1 MMNTRLQPVYAYH
14 AESKHSP
21 ERYAPGPGGLDWAT
35 QPHPF
40 RVFTGAPV
48 VELPLSADA
57 CRAPF
62 SAVRAGYQAAPP
74 PVDLKS
80 LGLLLELSLGLSAWK
95 SYGGARWA
103 LRCNPSSGNLH
114 PTEGYLLTA
123 GRPGLSGGVYHYRSR
138 DHCLEQRAQNDAKPA
153 NEPARD
159 GVILALTSIYWRE
172 AWKYGLRAYRYC
184 QHDVGHA
191 MAALAYAV
199 ATLGWRVERL
209 PWSDA
214 TLAGIL
220 GLDREADFDPQER
233 EAADLA
239 LWVGRGSPTTDAID
253 ALAGTP
259 RRFCGKANRLSAAHV
274 RWPGIAVV
282 HQACERVCGQPSAPE
297 AFAALPTL
305 APQACQLT
313 AADLIRQR
321 RSAADFDG
329 RTRMSAASWFAML
342 DALLPRAGVP
352 PWDCWRR
359 WPRVNLLLFVHRI
372 DGVAPGLYVL
382 VRDPG
387 SLPAMRE
394 SLERDWR
401 WEPVD
406 AAPAHLGLYRLV
418 EGDAQAAARA
428 LACHQAIAADGCF
441 AVAMLARLDA
451 ALTEGAWGYRELF
464 WECGLLGQVL
474 YLEAEAVGLRG
485 TGIGCF
491 FDDAVHDLLGIR
503 DTRWQSLYH
512 FTLGGPLVDA
522 RLQTEPPYRHLQ
534 ADRRGGVHGCS
545 SSLVACESG
554 PATRT
559 EGQHRGQDAAL
570 HNVGIAQLVRETG
583 IPRIPSTAGATGP

>member
-1 MMNTRLQPVYAYH
+1 MTNARLQPIYAYH
-14 AESKHSP
+14 AESKHRP

-35 QPHPF
+35 QPDPF
-40 RVFTGAPV
+40 RVFEGAPV
-48 VELPLSADA
+48 VELPLSADG
-57 CRAPF
+57 CRASF
-62 SAVRAGYQAAPP
+62 SAVRAGHRVAPSP
-74 PVDLKS
+74 FDLES
-80 LGLLLELSLGLSAWK
+80 IGLLFELSLGLSAWK

-123 GRPGLSGGVYHYRSR
+123 RRPGLSGGVYHYRSR
-138 DHCLEQRAQNDAKPA
+138 DHCLERRAQDDA
-153 NEPARD
+153 EPAREPAPD
-159 GVILALTSIYWRE
+159 GVVLALTSIHWRE

-191 MAALAYAV
+191 MAAVTYAA

-209 PWSDA
+209 PWSDTA
-214 TLAGIL
+214 LAGVL
-220 GLDREADFDPQER
+220 GLDREGDFDPQER

-239 LWVGRGSPTTDAID
+239 LWIGHRSPTAHAID
-253 ALAGTP
+253 ALGGTP
-259 RRFCGKANRLSAAHV
+259 RRFCGQANRLSPDHV
-274 RWPGIAVV
+274 SWPGIAVV
-282 HQACERVCGQPSAPE
+282 HQACERVCAQAPAPE
-297 AFAALPTL
+297 AFAPLPAL
-305 APQACQLT
+305 APQACQLM

-321 RSAADFDG
+321 RSAVDFDG
-329 RTRMSAASWFAML
+329 HTRMSAASWFSML
-342 DALLPRAGVP
+342 DTLLPRAGIS

-359 WPRVNLLLFVHRI
+359 RPRVNLLLFVHRI

-387 SLPAMRE
+387 ALHPMRE
-394 SLERDWR
+394 GLERDWR

-418 EGDAQAAARA
+418 EGDVRAAARA

-441 AVAMLARLDA
+441 AVAMLAGLDA
-451 ALTEGAWGYRELF
+451 ALAEGTWGYRELF

-474 YLEAEAVGLRG
+474 YLEAEAAGLRG

-512 FTLGGPLVDA
+512 FTLGGPRMDT

-534 ADRRGGVHGCS
+534 ADER
-545 SSLVACESG
+545 
-554 PATRT
+554 
-559 EGQHRGQDAAL
+559 
-570 HNVGIAQLVRETG
+570 
-583 IPRIPSTAGATGP
+583 